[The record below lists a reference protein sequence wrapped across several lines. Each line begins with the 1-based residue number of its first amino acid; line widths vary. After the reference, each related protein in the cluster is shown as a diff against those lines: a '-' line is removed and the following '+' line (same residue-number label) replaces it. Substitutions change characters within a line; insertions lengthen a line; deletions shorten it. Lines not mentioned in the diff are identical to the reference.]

1 GKVMI
6 IGYER
11 VSTRKQD
18 NSRQERVLESEGI
31 KFDKIYRDKI
41 TGATKER
48 EALNRMLLEV
58 NEGDV
63 VYCES
68 ISRLGRNLKD
78 LIDIIDTLVQKDVR
92 VKILKEGID
101 TGNNTYKLLLGIFG
115 AVAEMERETIQE
127 RTQQKIDQLKE
138 DKKKGEINT
147 KSGRWFGRQKITKE
161 LLETNKEFIKYYNK
175 INDGSLKKNEVAKI
189 LNIGRT
195 TLYEWIKIFEGGEIK
210 RNRS

>member
-1 GKVMI
+1 MI
-6 IGYER
+6 IVYER
-11 VSTRKQD
+11 ISTRKQD

-31 KFDKIYRDKI
+31 KFDKIYKDVI

-48 EALNRMLLEV
+48 EALSIMLTEV
-58 NEGDV
+58 SEGDI

-78 LIDIIDTLVQKDVR
+78 LIDIIDTLVQKGVR

-101 TGNNTYKLLLGIFG
+101 TGNSTYKMLLAIFG

-138 DKKKGEINT
+138 DKEKGEINT
-147 KSGRWFGRQKITKE
+147 KTGKWFGRQKVTKE
-161 LLETNKEFIKYYNK
+161 LLQTNKEFIKYYNK
-175 INDGSLKKNEVAKI
+175 ILDGSLKKNEMAKI

-210 RNRS
+210 RVVR